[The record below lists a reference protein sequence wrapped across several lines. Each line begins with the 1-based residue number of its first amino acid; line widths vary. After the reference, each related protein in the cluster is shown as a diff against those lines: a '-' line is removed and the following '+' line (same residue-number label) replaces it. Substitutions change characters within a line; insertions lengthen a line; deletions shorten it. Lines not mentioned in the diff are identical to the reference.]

1 MGPEHGNTGARLMS
15 DDEEIK
21 KFIKERG
28 VTVCPPQ
35 AESVLGETTPGWRR
49 NAERRTEKSHQSKRR
64 DRLQKELAAREEGR
78 PLPFRRAGNPDR
90 PK

>member
-1 MGPEHGNTGARLMS
+1 MS

-21 KFIKERG
+21 KFIEERG

-35 AESVLGETTPGWRR
+35 PASVLGETTPGWRR

-78 PLPFRRAGNPDR
+78 PLPYRRAGNPVR